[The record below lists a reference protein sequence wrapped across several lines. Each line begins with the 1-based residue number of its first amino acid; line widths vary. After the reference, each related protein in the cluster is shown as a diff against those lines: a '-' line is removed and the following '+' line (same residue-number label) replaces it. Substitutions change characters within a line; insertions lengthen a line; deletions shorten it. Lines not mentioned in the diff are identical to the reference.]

1 MIFFSTVSWFLRIF
15 FHLLYHSFAWS
26 YDLVAAT
33 VSGGRWKGWVRS
45 VLPLIEGKDVLEL
58 GIGTG
63 TLQVALIAA
72 GYRTF
77 GIDQSRHMLRIAK
90 HNVRKMVQQPAM
102 LARGLAQQIPLAN
115 TSIDTIVATFP
126 SEYIA
131 YPETLKAC
139 RRVLRPMGKLIV
151 LLGVQVGG
159 GSFGRILLRW
169 LYRVTRQTLP
179 DRNTLEESRV
189 KLKEYGFIARIE
201 TIAYRQDL
209 LTVIVA
215 ASDSTSQPEFLM

>member
-1 MIFFSTVSWFLRIF
+1 M
-15 FHLLYHSFAWS
+15 
-26 YDLVAAT
+26 AAA
-33 VSGGRWKGWVRS
+33 VSGGRWKDWVRS

-63 TLQVALIAA
+63 TLQDALIAA

-90 HNVRKMVQQPAM
+90 DKVRKTVQQPVM
-102 LARGLAQQIPLAN
+102 LARGLAQQIPLSN
-115 TSIDTIVATFP
+115 SSMDTIVATFP

-159 GSFGRILLRW
+159 GSIVSILLRRI
-169 LYRVTRQTLP
+169 YRVTGQTLP
-179 DRNTLEESRV
+179 DRNTLEESRI
-189 KLKEYGFIARIE
+189 KLNEYGFNARIE
-201 TIAYRQDL
+201 TIAYQQDL
-209 LTVIVA
+209 LTVIEA

>member
-1 MIFFSTVSWFLRIF
+1 M
-15 FHLLYHSFAWS
+15 
-26 YDLVAAT
+26 AAT

-63 TLQVALIAA
+63 ILQAALIAA

-77 GIDQSRHMLRIAK
+77 GIDQSRYMLRIAK
-90 HNVRKMVQQPAM
+90 HNVRKIAQQPAM
-102 LARGLAQQIPLAN
+102 LVRGLAQQIPLAN
-115 TSIDTIVATFP
+115 ASIDTIVATFP

-131 YPETLKAC
+131 DPETLKAC
-139 RRVLRPMGKLIV
+139 RLVLRPMGKLIV

>member
-1 MIFFSTVSWFLRIF
+1 
-15 FHLLYHSFAWS
+15 
-26 YDLVAAT
+26 VAAA
-33 VSGGRWKGWVRS
+33 VSGGHWKDWVRS

-63 TLQVALIAA
+63 TLQDALIAA

-77 GIDQSRHMLRIAK
+77 GIDQSRHMLRIAED
-90 HNVRKMVQQPAM
+90 KMHKTVQQPAM
-102 LARGLAQQIPLAN
+102 LVRGLAQQLPLSN
-115 TSIDTIVATFP
+115 SSMDTIVATFP

-159 GSFGRILLRW
+159 GSIVSILLRGI
-169 LYRVTRQTLP
+169 YRVTGQTLP
-179 DRNTLEESRV
+179 DRNTLEESLM
-189 KLKEYGFIARIE
+189 KLKKYGLNARIE
-201 TIAYRQDL
+201 TIAYQQDL

>member
-1 MIFFSTVSWFLRIF
+1 MRIF
-15 FHLLYHSFAWS
+15 FHLLYHSLAWS

-45 VLPLIEGKDVLEL
+45 MLPLIEGKDVLEL
-58 GIGTG
+58 GTGTG
-63 TLQVALIAA
+63 TLQAALIAA

-90 HNVRKMVQQPAM
+90 NNVYKVVKQPAM

-115 TSIDTIVATFP
+115 SSMDTIVATFP

-131 YPETLKAC
+131 HPETLTAC
-139 RRVLRPMGKLIV
+139 RRVLKPMGKLVV

-159 GSFGRILLRW
+159 GSIVSILLRG
-169 LYRVTRQTLP
+169 LYRVTGQTLP
-179 DRNTLEESRV
+179 DRNTLEESRI
-189 KLKEYGFIARIE
+189 KLKEYGFTARIE

-215 ASDSTSQPEFLM
+215 TADSASQPEFFM

>member
-1 MIFFSTVSWFLRIF
+1 M
-15 FHLLYHSFAWS
+15 
-26 YDLVAAT
+26 AAA
-33 VSGGRWKGWVRS
+33 VSGGHWKDWVRS

-63 TLQVALIAA
+63 TLQDALIAA

-77 GIDQSRHMLRIAK
+77 GIDQSRHMLRIAED
-90 HNVRKMVQQPAM
+90 KMHKTVQQPAM
-102 LARGLAQQIPLAN
+102 LVRGLAQQLPLSN
-115 TSIDTIVATFP
+115 SSMDTIVATFP

-159 GSFGRILLRW
+159 GSIVSILLRGI
-169 LYRVTRQTLP
+169 YRVTGQTLP
-179 DRNTLEESRV
+179 DRNTLEESLM
-189 KLKEYGFIARIE
+189 KLKKYGLNARIE
-201 TIAYRQDL
+201 TIAYQQDL

>member
-1 MIFFSTVSWFLRIF
+1 MSWFLRIF

-26 YDLVAAT
+26 YDLVAAA
-33 VSGGRWKGWVRS
+33 VSGGHWKDWVRS

-63 TLQVALIAA
+63 TLQAALIAA

-90 HNVRKMVQQPAM
+90 DKVHKTVQQPAM
-102 LARGLAQQIPLAN
+102 LVRGLAQQIPLSN
-115 TSIDTIVATFP
+115 SSMDTIVATFP

-159 GSFGRILLRW
+159 GSIVSILLRGI
-169 LYRVTRQTLP
+169 YRVTGQTLP

-189 KLKEYGFIARIE
+189 KLNEYGFNARIE
-201 TIAYRQDL
+201 TIAYQQDL

>member
-1 MIFFSTVSWFLRIF
+1 MSWFLRIF

-72 GYRTF
+72 GYRAF

>member
-1 MIFFSTVSWFLRIF
+1 MSWFLRIF

-26 YDLVAAT
+26 YDLVAAA
-33 VSGGRWKGWVRS
+33 VSGGHWKDWVRS

-63 TLQVALIAA
+63 TLQDALIAA

-77 GIDQSRHMLRIAK
+77 GIDQSRHMLRIAED
-90 HNVRKMVQQPAM
+90 KMHKTVQQPAM
-102 LARGLAQQIPLAN
+102 LVRGLAQQLPLSN
-115 TSIDTIVATFP
+115 SSMDTIVATFP

-159 GSFGRILLRW
+159 GSIVSILLRGI
-169 LYRVTRQTLP
+169 YRVTGQTLP
-179 DRNTLEESRV
+179 DRNTLEESLM
-189 KLKEYGFIARIE
+189 KLKKYGLNARIE
-201 TIAYRQDL
+201 TIAYQQDL